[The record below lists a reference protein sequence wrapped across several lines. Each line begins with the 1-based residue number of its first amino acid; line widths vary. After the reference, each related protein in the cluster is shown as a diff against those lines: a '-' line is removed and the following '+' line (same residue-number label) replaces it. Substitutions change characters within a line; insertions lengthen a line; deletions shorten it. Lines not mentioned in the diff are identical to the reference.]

1 MSRSLLALTRRT
13 REPRQAGRP
22 SPAQAAQLDQDVR
35 ESSLRLFLE
44 QGYDGTSMDAI
55 ARAAGTTK
63 VTLYSRYSSKE
74 ELFSSVLWWALLRDD
89 WPQAEPPPPPDL
101 DDLRGALQAI
111 AEAALKRALDPAMI
125 QLARVAATHALRFP
139 EIARRTHQSGFSAR
153 YQLLIDLLKR
163 HAAKGTI
170 VAEDPPILAEHFL
183 AMVSGAPARLA
194 SFGIVRDSAGRQR
207 RVRIA
212 VDLFVRS
219 LRPN

>member
-1 MSRSLLALTRRT
+1 MSRSPLALSRRI

-89 WPQAEPPPPPDL
+89 WPQAEPPP
-101 DDLRGALQAI
+101 RI
-111 AEAALKRALDPAMI
+111 STICAEPCR
-125 QLARVAATHALRFP
+125 QS
-139 EIARRTHQSGFSAR
+139 RRRPSSGRS
-153 YQLLIDLLKR
+153 I
-163 HAAKGTI
+163 
-170 VAEDPPILAEHFL
+170 
-183 AMVSGAPARLA
+183 
-194 SFGIVRDSAGRQR
+194 R
-207 RVRIA
+207 R
-212 VDLFVRS
+212 
-219 LRPN
+219 

>member
-1 MSRSLLALTRRT
+1 MSRSQLALSRRI

-44 QGYDGTSMDAI
+44 HGYDGTSMDAI

-74 ELFSSVLWWALLRDD
+74 ELFSSVLWWALLRGD
-89 WPQAEPPPPPDL
+89 WPQAEPPPPDL

-125 QLARVAATHALRFP
+125 QLARVAATHASRFP
-139 EIARRTHQSGFSAR
+139 DIARRTHQSGFSAR

-183 AMVSGAPARLA
+183 AMISGAPARLA